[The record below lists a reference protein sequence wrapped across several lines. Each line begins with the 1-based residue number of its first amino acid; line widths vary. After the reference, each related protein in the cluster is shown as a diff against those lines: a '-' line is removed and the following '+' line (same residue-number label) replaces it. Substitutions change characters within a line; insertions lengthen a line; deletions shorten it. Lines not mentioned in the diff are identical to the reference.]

1 MENTQVEKTQ
11 VYWLHTLSPT
21 HVGTGRGVGYIDLPI
36 QRDKITGWPLIP
48 GSAFKG
54 VWADH
59 FRATEENRRS
69 NPKLGLAFGR
79 ASDREANASNAG
91 ALVPTDARLVCLP
104 IRSFQGTFAWCT
116 SPLALQMLHR
126 DLSLAG
132 MVNLPAVPPTLAEDA
147 VHRTS
152 TTKLEDNGRIFLE
165 DLDFAGKEC
174 TTANEWSER
183 LAAWVFPG
191 DENRTWRDRFVERF
205 AVVPDSV
212 FDFLTE
218 TGTEVSARVRI
229 DDDLK
234 TVQPGQLWNE
244 ESLPSETILAG
255 LVCCDRIYSRVSSN
269 LTPRDLID
277 EFATSTLA
285 LQIGGKATIGR
296 GRVRCVFTK
305 VGR

>member
-1 MENTQVEKTQ
+1 
-11 VYWLHTLSPT
+11 
-21 HVGTGRGVGYIDLPI
+21 
-36 QRDKITGWPLIP
+36 
-48 GSAFKG
+48 

-126 DLSLAG
+126 DLALAG
-132 MVNLPAVPPTLAEDA
+132 MVDLPAVPPPLAEGA
-147 VHRTS
+147 VHRT
-152 TTKLEDNGRIFLE
+152 TATKIEDNGRIFLE

-174 TTANEWSER
+174 ATATAWSTR
-183 LAAWVFPG
+183 LATWVFP
-191 DENRTWRDRFVERF
+191 DDDDRTWRDRFRERF

-229 DDDLK
+229 DDNLK
-234 TVQPGQLWNE
+234 TVQGSQLWNE
-244 ESLPSETILAG
+244 EALPAETILAG
-255 LVCCDRIYSRVSSN
+255 VVCCDRIYSRESSN
-269 LTPRDLID
+269 VTVGDLVR
-277 EFATSTLA
+277 EFATSTLS

-296 GRVRCVFTK
+296 GRVRCVFTSTG
-305 VGR
+305 GR

>member
-1 MENTQVEKTQ
+1 
-11 VYWLHTLSPT
+11 
-21 HVGTGRGVGYIDLPI
+21 
-36 QRDKITGWPLIP
+36 
-48 GSAFKG
+48 
-54 VWADH
+54 
-59 FRATEENRRS
+59 
-69 NPKLGLAFGR
+69 
-79 ASDREANASNAG
+79 
-91 ALVPTDARLVCLP
+91 
-104 IRSFQGTFAWCT
+104 
-116 SPLALQMLHR
+116 MLHR

-132 MVNLPAVPPTLAEDA
+132 MVNLPAVPPTQAEDA

>member
-1 MENTQVEKTQ
+1 MENTQVENTQ

-36 QRDKITGWPLIP
+36 QRDKVTGWPLIP

-132 MVNLPAVPPTLAEDA
+132 MVDLPAVPPPLAEGV
-147 VHRTS
+147 VHRT
-152 TTKLEDNGRIFLE
+152 TETKIEDNGRIFLE

-174 TTANEWSER
+174 ATATAWSTR
-183 LAAWVFPG
+183 LATWVFPD
-191 DENRTWRDRFVERF
+191 DEDRTWRDRFR
-205 AVVPDSV
+205 
-212 FDFLTE
+212 
-218 TGTEVSARVRI
+218 EVCHSA
-229 DDDLK
+229 
-234 TVQPGQLWNE
+234 
-244 ESLPSETILAG
+244 
-255 LVCCDRIYSRVSSN
+255 
-269 LTPRDLID
+269 
-277 EFATSTLA
+277 
-285 LQIGGKATIGR
+285 
-296 GRVRCVFTK
+296 
-305 VGR
+305 